1 VTDFNVQTF
10 LITNMDHILKD
21 NTALL
26 EDLKRDSTRMMDT
39 LSKIAWDNKTHAAE
53 IVEVIETHLQ
63 QV

>member
-1 VTDFNVQTF
+1 
-10 LITNMDHILKD
+10 MDHILKD